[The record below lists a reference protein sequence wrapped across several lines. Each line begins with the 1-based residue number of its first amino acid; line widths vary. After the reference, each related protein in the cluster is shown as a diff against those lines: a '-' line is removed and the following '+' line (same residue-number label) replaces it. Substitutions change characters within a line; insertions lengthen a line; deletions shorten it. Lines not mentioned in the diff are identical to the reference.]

1 MGQITEERR
10 NCDQDQD
17 SRFRILECDLAKGE
31 WMTILEKSRR
41 DDDQIGSRE
50 KCAWGR
56 SQRKGGSLI

>member
-31 WMTILEKSRR
+31 RMTILEKSRR